1 MYAPRVFASMVTV
14 LVVFAVSSYLING
27 SIMTAF
33 VQTLICTVIIQA
45 GYFVGVLILVRRE
58 KLRSEGVPARPSM
71 MLRSLELDTRD
82 DVRSPAARNF
92 PAHDS

>member
-33 VQTLICTVIIQA
+33 IQTVICTVIIQT
-45 GYFVGVLILVRRE
+45 GYFIGVLFLVRRE
-58 KLRSEGVPARPSM
+58 KLRSEGVPSRPAM
-71 MLRSLELDTRD
+71 MLRSLELDSRD
-82 DVRSPAARNF
+82 DIRSTTARNF